1 MKEGTDM
8 GTEGFD
14 KAASEWDTKPR
25 RVQLAG
31 KISAAIGR
39 LPLSKEM
46 DAMEYGCGTG
56 LVGLPLVST
65 LARLTAIDTSR
76 GMLDVV
82 QEKINDL
89 GVTNVIPLYCDLLA
103 EEYTG
108 RHDLIFCSM
117 TLHHIKDAEGLL
129 KRFTE
134 LLNPGG
140 YLALA
145 DLVQEDG
152 SFHGPSAEGIRHHG
166 FNPDTLIDFLAT
178 LGMVNLKSDII
189 HTIVKEEENNREYPV
204 FLLSCQKKSS

>member
-1 MKEGTDM
+1 MS
-8 GTEGFD
+8 TERFD
-14 KAASEWDTKPR
+14 KAAAEWDEKPR
-25 RVQLAG
+25 RVQLAE
-31 KISAAIGR
+31 KISAAIGK

-56 LVGLPLVST
+56 LVGLPLAPA
-65 LARLTAIDTSR
+65 LHRLTAIDTSQ

-82 QEKINDL
+82 QEKINVQGL
-89 GVTNVIPLYCDLLA
+89 TNVQPLCRDLLA

-108 RHDLIFCSM
+108 KHDLIFCSM

-129 KRFTE
+129 RRFTE

-166 FNPDTLIDFLAT
+166 FNPETLIDFLAT
-178 LGMVNLKSDII
+178 LGMVNLQSEVI
-189 HTIVKEEENNREYPV
+189 HTIIKEENNNHEYPV
-204 FLLSCQKKSS
+204 FLLSGQKKSC

>member
-1 MKEGTDM
+1 MS
-8 GTEGFD
+8 TERFD

-25 RVQLAG
+25 RVQVAE

-39 LPLSKEM
+39 LPLSREM

-56 LVGLPLVST
+56 LVGLPLAST
-65 LARLTAIDTSR
+65 VGRLTAIDTSR

-82 QEKINDL
+82 QEKITKL
-89 GVTNVIPLYCDLLA
+89 GLKNVHPLCCDLLA

-108 RHDLIFCSM
+108 KHDLIFCSM
-117 TLHHIKDAEGLL
+117 TLHHVDDATRLL
-129 KRFTE
+129 RRFTE

-145 DLVQEDG
+145 DLVKEDG

-166 FNPDTLIDFLAT
+166 FTPEILKEHLSD
-178 LGMVNLKSDII
+178 LGMENLASEII
-189 HTIVKEEENNREYPV
+189 HTIVKEEQNNREFPV
-204 FLLSCQKKSS
+204 FLLSCRKAG

>member
-1 MKEGTDM
+1 MS
-8 GTEGFD
+8 TEQFD
-14 KAASEWDTKPR
+14 KAASKWDTKPR
-25 RVQLAG
+25 RVLVAE

-56 LVGLPLVST
+56 LVGLPLVPGVG
-65 LARLTAIDTSR
+65 RLTAIDTSQ

-82 QEKINDL
+82 QEKANDSGL
-89 GVTNVIPLYCDLLA
+89 TNVLPLCCDLLA

-129 KRFTE
+129 RRFTE

-166 FNPDTLIDFLAT
+166 FNPDTLISFLAS
-178 LGMVNLKSDII
+178 LGMVNLQSEII
-189 HTIVKEEENNREYPV
+189 HTIVKEENNNREYPV
-204 FLLSCQKKSS
+204 FLLNGQKESC